1 MIGIGDYDGKS
12 RNTRQVCTRE
22 GQRFY
27 KGIKYGVEKKTG
39 YLVSTSGDRRRLHV
53 VIYEQEVLGGER
65 IPEGCVVHHLDGDKT
80 HNEVSNLACITVA
93 EHEYIHNIN
102 DGSRRVFDKFTGK
115 EVIWNGSLN
124 KNINKKTEC

>member
-12 RNTRQVCTRE
+12 RNTREVCTRE

-39 YLVSTSGDRRRLHV
+39 YLVACTGERRRLHV
-53 VIYEQEVLGGER
+53 VMYEQEILGGER
-65 IPEGCVVHHLDGDKT
+65 IPPGYIIHHLDGDKT
-80 HNEVSNLACITVA
+80 HNEISNLACITVA
-93 EHEYIHNIN
+93 EHEYLHNINDIN

-115 EVIWNGSLN
+115 EVIWNGRS
-124 KNINKKTEC
+124 KV